1 MIERYFLG
9 LLTFGLPNN
18 VTRFSNLKDR
28 SGPRVLT
35 KEEVERISAKLTYE
49 LENKYEIF
57 ITFGIN
63 ALAVGVGVAVVAA
76 AVAGIPVLVTYAAA
90 VLAEANAAFIAS
102 CTAGFL
108 AKYVPAWLKHKLE
121 KKQGFPEFPELDF

>member
-18 VTRFSNLKDR
+18 VTRFSEPSDR

-49 LENKYEIF
+49 LKNKYEIL
-57 ITFGIN
+57 IDLGIV
-63 ALAVGVGVAVVAA
+63 ALAFA
-76 AVAGIPVLVTYAAA
+76 AVAGVVPAAVAGVPVLATYVGA
-90 VLAEANAAFIAS
+90 VVAE
-102 CTAGFL
+102 
-108 AKYVPAWLKHKLE
+108 
-121 KKQGFPEFPELDF
+121 

>member
-18 VTRFSNLKDR
+18 VTRFSVPSDR

-49 LENKYEIF
+49 LENKYEIL
-57 ITFGIN
+57 INIGIG
-63 ALAVGVGVAVVAA
+63 ALAVGAVVGVVAA

-102 CTAGFL
+102 CTAGYL
-108 AKYVPAWLKHKLE
+108 ANYVPTWLKDKLL
-121 KKQGFPEFPELDF
+121 KKQGFPEFPELGF